1 MMASPSLLLASAS
14 PRRRDLLRQI
24 GIEPEVVPAHVDE
37 SRLAGEVPVAYVS
50 RLARLKA
57 ESVWNALPAARRQTV
72 LAADTAVVLGS
83 EILGKPLD
91 RQQGLAMLARLSD
104 RTHEVVTSVA
114 VKTARALE
122 LRVNVSQVTFRA
134 LQRAECEAYWET
146 GEPLDKAG
154 GYAVQ
159 GRAAI
164 FIRSLS
170 GSFSGVMG
178 LPLFETA
185 ELLRAAGIDPLTSRA
200 ASLRGDPQ

>member
-1 MMASPSLLLASAS
+1 M
-14 PRRRDLLRQI
+14 
-24 GIEPEVVPAHVDE
+24 PAHVDE